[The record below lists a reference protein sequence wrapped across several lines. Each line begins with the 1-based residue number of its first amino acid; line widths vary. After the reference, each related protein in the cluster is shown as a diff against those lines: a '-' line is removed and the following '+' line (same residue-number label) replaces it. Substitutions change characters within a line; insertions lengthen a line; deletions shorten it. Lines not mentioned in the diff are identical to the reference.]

1 MNYRQS
7 ESENLA
13 NGVKKERKNKSSFKR
28 MISIK
33 RRLSERKTTKNGS
46 MEEKKIK
53 KTRRIRAP
61 EKQD

>member
-53 KTRRIRAP
+53 KTRRIREP